1 MTEEPEA
8 TEPQQDRKGMYESI
22 MDVAGTK
29 VIGLPPDKKK
39 QGDQLLKAYADREET
54 RDPRIMKEFED
65 SMNHPPRSIGERIEG
80 DGG

>member
-1 MTEEPEA
+1 MAEEPEA
-8 TEPQQDRKGMYESI
+8 TEPQQDGKGMYESI
-22 MDVAGTK
+22 MEVPGTK

-39 QGDQLLKAYADREET
+39 QNEQILKAYADSEQT

-80 DGG
+80 EGG